1 MKETYGSI
9 PFSGLAALRRLF
21 VASVGVIAMQLMF
34 VSSSYALPVIN
45 LSANPSSITV
55 IEGKPIN
62 LDVTFNRVLG
72 FPGQYQIQSIYA
84 SALYMSG
91 DKTDAIVLPLT
102 VTPTSWTVGSDLG
115 PNSQTYTY
123 HIYAATVNDG
133 PPYTDKPGI
142 WKIETGV
149 RMREYDPDNHS
160 LWYDVQFTESVPG
173 NINVIVAEAPEPSTW
188 ALMGI
193 GGLLVALRLKKSGIG
208 TALSV

>member
-9 PFSGLAALRRLF
+9 PFSGLAALRKLF

>member
-1 MKETYGSI
+1 MIESRLGI
-9 PFSGLAALRRLF
+9 PFSGLATWRKFL

-34 VSSSYALPVIN
+34 GASSYATPVIN

-55 IEGKPIN
+55 IEGNPIN
-62 LDVTFNRVLG
+62 LDITFNRVLD
-72 FPGQYQIQSIYA
+72 FPGEFQIQSIYA

-91 DKTDAIVLPLT
+91 DKTDAIVRPLT

-173 NINVIVAEAPEPSTW
+173 NINVMW
-188 ALMGI
+188 QR
-193 GGLLVALRLKKSGIG
+193 LLNQVLGHLWE
-208 TALSV
+208 SVDFW

>member
-1 MKETYGSI
+1 MIESRLGI
-9 PFSGLAALRRLF
+9 PFSGLATWRKFL

-34 VSSSYALPVIN
+34 GASSYATPVIN

-55 IEGKPIN
+55 IEGNPIN

-72 FPGQYQIQSIYA
+72 LTGDYQIQSIYA
-84 SALYMSG
+84 SVLYMSG
-91 DKTDAIVLPLT
+91 DRQDKIVRPLT
-102 VTPTSWTVGSDLG
+102 LTPTSWTLGSDLG

-123 HIYAATVNDG
+123 HIYSPTVTDG
-133 PPYTDKPGI
+133 PPYTDGSGKWLI
-142 WKIETGV
+142 QTGV
-149 RMREYDPDNHS
+149 SMRQYDPNNHS
-160 LWYDVQFTESVPG
+160 QWYDVQFTESVPG

>member
-91 DKTDAIVLPLT
+91 DKTDAIVRPLT

>member
-115 PNSQTYTY
+115 PNSQVYTY

-149 RMREYDPDNHS
+149 RMQQYDPFDHTQ
-160 LWYDVQFTESVPG
+160 WVDVQFTESVPH
-173 NINVIVAEAPEPSTW
+173 NINVIVAEAPEPSTL